1 MSDSIENEALNQLE
15 RCLLLNGK
23 SLKDFS
29 NMPLLSDDISNIN
42 NNLDQLIWKER
53 SYDIIQLE
61 DELYQ
66 NVLLLNED

>member
-1 MSDSIENEALNQLE
+1 VSDSIENEALNQLE